1 MKKRTFFL
9 SLLAALLVLAG
20 CKPELITEENTLRL
34 SQYKV
39 TFEADKGSQTVKVV
53 TSSAAPWTTMSA
65 EESTWLALE
74 KGEDGTTLT
83 ITAETNTTA
92 AERRA
97 KVIIV
102 CLIHEVFNI
111 HEQPVPPHE
120 PLFKSSLPGLCNLLE
135 AE

>member
-102 CLIHEVFNI
+102 CAGLTESIEVVQDAGK
-111 HEQPVPPHE
+111 E
-120 PLFKSSLPGLCNLLE
+120 SLTVTP
-135 AE
+135 AM